1 MFRRPKIIPMDIDV
15 NIATKMV
22 ALRIQEERQKRK
34 MSQMELALEAGIS
47 QGFLAMIEASRKIP
61 TVTTISKIANALSV
75 KPSIFFEIP
84 DSNREEQKEKI
95 ISLIRSL

>member
-1 MFRRPKIIPMDIDV
+1 MLHRPKIISMDIDV
-15 NIATKMV
+15 NTSTKMV

-34 MSQMELALEAGIS
+34 MSQMELAMEAGIS
-47 QGFLAMIEASRKIP
+47 QGFLAMIEANRKVP
-61 TVTTISKIANALSV
+61 TVTTIFKIANALSV

-84 DSNREEQKEKI
+84 DSDREVRKQKI